1 MIFVKNMFLKEM
13 VFIFYCS
20 GGKIMQKSPW
30 FRKGLTVGIIL
41 LFIGIAVT
49 PHLNLSAV
57 SATSDNEF
65 VKGITQACDNNGP
78 HPGGHFVGIL
88 VLLGSCY
95 SAERNLSNITFQ
107 GKSILVFG
115 FAYWDEEGTIA
126 MLSPGV
132 GALNATIY
140 TSQFHG
146 VCSAHLICG
155 MILGSWEES
164 DLYG

>member
-1 MIFVKNMFLKEM
+1 MKIAFYQKEIAFTFSLLLLGVTIVPSINFTVVKA
-13 VFIFYCS
+13 S
-20 GGKIMQKSPW
+20 D
-30 FRKGLTVGIIL
+30 
-41 LFIGIAVT
+41 
-49 PHLNLSAV
+49 
-57 SATSDNEF
+57 DNES
-65 VKGITQACDNNGP
+65 VVVTTQTCDINGP
-78 HPGGHFVGIL
+78 HVGGHFVGIL

-95 SAERNLSNITFQ
+95 SAERNPSNITFQ

-126 MLSPGV
+126 MLSPSV

-155 MILGSWEES
+155 MILGSWEEN